1 MNKLALVVADTTPVN
16 YLILI
21 GQSAILGSLFDEVLI
36 PEAVMAE
43 LRHPA
48 APQAVKDWLAS
59 PPAWLRVAAV
69 RQVDATLRLGAGEA
83 EAISLAIERR
93 VKVVLM
99 DERRG
104 RLEAE
109 ARGLLAV
116 GTLNLI
122 ELADERGVC
131 DGLAALNALRATT
144 FRAAPALLERLAAR
158 LQSRRS

>member
-1 MNKLALVVADTTPVN
+1 M
-16 YLILI
+16 
-21 GQSAILGSLFDEVLI
+21 
-36 PEAVMAE
+36 
-43 LRHPA
+43 
-48 APQAVKDWLAS
+48 
-59 PPAWLRVAAV
+59 RVATV
-69 RQVDATLRLGAGEA
+69 RQLDATLRLGAGEV
-83 EAISLAIERR
+83 EAISLALEQR

-122 ELADERGVC
+122 ELADEGGVC

-144 FRAAPALLERLAAR
+144 FRAAPALLERLATR
-158 LQSRRS
+158 LQSRRR